1 MCDHRANTVNGL
13 KQHLTTAHV
22 EPQTKTQKIRKEK
35 QSETFEKE
43 ESFMMDK
50 QVEVKVK
57 KQGDHL
63 IPGAKE

>member
-1 MCDHRANTVNGL
+1 
-13 KQHLTTAHV
+13 V

-57 KQGDHL
+57 KQGDQL
-63 IPGAKE
+63 IPGSKE